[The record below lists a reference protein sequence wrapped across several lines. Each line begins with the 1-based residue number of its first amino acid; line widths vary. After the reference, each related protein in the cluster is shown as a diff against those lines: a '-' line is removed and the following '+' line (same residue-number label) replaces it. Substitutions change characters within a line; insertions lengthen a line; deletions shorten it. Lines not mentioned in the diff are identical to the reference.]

1 MLQFLP
7 VLDSNTIAIR
17 ATGKLTHEDY
27 QAFLPKLEEQIK
39 QSGKVSILIELDNFK
54 GWELKA
60 AKDDVEFVF
69 KHAED
74 IERVAIVGDKAWERW
89 MAAMVKPFILFAD
102 VKYFNREDLQAA
114 WDWLREPERLRQS
127 AENILPYKRI
137 VAPVDFSLASK
148 HAAKRAIELAKLYE
162 AHLTMLHVVQEI
174 IPYPIYLGDD
184 FSGYIY
190 DPELLLQQNNELVTQ
205 AKQLMDEFIAGL
217 ETDLE
222 IQAEVVTGDIERT
235 MLSFLEA
242 DNTDL
247 AVFGGKKKS
256 GISKL
261 LGSTPQYIQNHARCE
276 TLIVPLYDLTSFTDK
291 D

>member
-127 AENILPYKRI
+127 AENIQAYQRI

-148 HAAKRAIELAKLYE
+148 HAAKRAIELAKLYD
-162 AHLTMLHVVQEI
+162 ARLTMLHVVQEI

-205 AKQLMDEFIAGL
+205 AKQLMDEFIADL
-217 ETDLE
+217 ETDFE